1 MKFRILIF
9 AAAIF
14 ATASQLV
21 GQSFAK
27 VNINNVSTFVWND
40 GRMDISPKGNA
51 GFEYWKGTK
60 RFSVFA
66 SGVYWGGYIDNELRI
81 GGTKYRTSLKPGNE
95 FGDTIIYKV
104 RPDYKTASLSGEIND
119 EGKSEEEIRARY
131 EKDYNDWPVKLGAP
145 FFDVD
150 QNGLFRKGKDIP
162 GFPNADQTLWQVCND
177 FEVNDYNI
185 SSNPFYSKQTNVEL
199 QITTWAYSK
208 YELLKGVVFKSYKL
222 INKSKT
228 QTIKDVYLGIFT
240 DPDLGDGGDD
250 FAGCDT
256 TLGLGYIYNSR
267 DNDSFWQQN
276 LGAYGCLLLQ
286 SPIVNGSTEECAIK
300 NGQKVLGNKNLG
312 MTSFTYLTFES
323 CEFCPIEYSYQPKFF
338 YNTLQGLSYL
348 DGRTYAD
355 PVTRKPTKFLLSGN
369 PVAKTGFIDGI
380 LGPAYD
386 RNFLM
391 NSGPFNMAPGD
402 TQEVIIAQI
411 VTSSTS
417 RLGSVSY
424 LKYLAK
430 YVKDFYMNGIFA
442 KTTDIESG
450 TELPTHFSLEQ
461 NYPNPFNPETTIS
474 YTISA
479 SLNPSKG
486 GTSVHVTLKVYDV
499 LGREVTTLVDEIK
512 QPGKYVA
519 TFNSRHLERSRKM
532 SSGVY
537 FYILQAGEYISTKK
551 MVLLK

>member
-1 MKFRILIF
+1 MKFRTLIL
-9 AAAIF
+9 AAALF
-14 ATASQLV
+14 AIANQLAA
-21 GQSFAK
+21 QSYAK

-40 GRMDISPKGNA
+40 GRMDIAPKNGS

-66 SGVYWGGYIDNELRI
+66 SGVYWGGYIDNEIRI

-95 FGDTIIYKV
+95 FGDTLIYKI
-104 RPDYKTASLSGEIND
+104 RPDYKTANLSGEIND
-119 EGKSEEEIRARY
+119 EGKSEEVIRDRY
-131 EKDYNDWPVKLGAP
+131 EKDYNNWPVHLGAP
-145 FFDVD
+145 FYDVD
-150 QNGLFRKGKDIP
+150 QNGLFKKGKDIP

-177 FEVNDYNI
+177 FEVSDYII

-208 YELLKGVVFKSYKL
+208 YELLKGVVFKRYKL
-222 INKSKT
+222 INRSKT
-228 QTIKDVYLGIFT
+228 HTIKDIYLGIFS

-267 DNDSFWQQN
+267 DNDSFWHQN

-286 SPIVNGSTEECAIK
+286 SPIVNASKENYAVK
-300 NGQKVLGNKNLG
+300 NGQHVFGKKNLG
-312 MTSFTYLTFES
+312 MTSFTHLTHED
-323 CEFCPIEYSYQPKFF
+323 CEFCPIEYYYQPKFF
-338 YNTLQGLSYL
+338 YNTLQGLTYL
-348 DGRTYAD
+348 SGRTYSD
-355 PVTRKPTKFLLSGN
+355 PLTKKITKFLLNGD
-369 PVAKTGFIDGI
+369 PVAKTGFVDGI
-380 LGPAYD
+380 LEPARD
-386 RNFLM
+386 RHYLI
-391 NSGPFNMAPGD
+391 NSGPFYMAPGD
-402 TQEVIIAQI
+402 TQEVIFAQI

-417 RLGSVSY
+417 RLGSITY

-430 YVKDFYMNGIFA
+430 YVKDFYVNGMFP
-442 KTTDIESG
+442 KTTDVEKD

-461 NYPNPFNPETTIS
+461 NYPNPFNPETTIR
-474 YTISA
+474 YTIPA

-486 GTSVHVTLKVYDV
+486 GTSVSLKVFDL
-499 LGREVTTLVDEIK
+499 LGREVATLVDEVK
-512 QPGKYVA
+512 QPGIY
-519 TFNSRHLERSRKM
+519 NSQFSIRNSQL

-537 FYILQAGEYISTKK
+537 FYILQAGDYISTKK

>member
-1 MKFRILIF
+1 MKFRILVF
-9 AAAIF
+9 AAAMLAI
-14 ATASQLV
+14 TSQLV

-27 VNINNVSTFVWND
+27 VNINNVSTYVYND

-60 RFSVFA
+60 RYSVFT
-66 SGVYWGGYIDNELRI
+66 SGLYWGGYIDNELRV
-81 GGTKYRTSLKPGNE
+81 GGTTYSSSLRSGNE
-95 FGDTIIYKV
+95 SGDTIIYKV
-104 RPDYKTASLSGEIND
+104 RPDYKTAKFIEEIKD
-119 EGKSEEEIRARY
+119 EGKSEAEIRAQYLHDY
-131 EKDYNDWPVKLGAP
+131 ENWPVKLGAP
-145 FFDVD
+145 YNDVD
-150 QNGLFRKGKDIP
+150 NDERFTKGIDIP

-177 FEVNDYNI
+177 FVTSKLDFYY
-185 SSNPFYSKQTNVEL
+185 SPFHSDKTNLEL

-208 YELLKGVVFKSYKL
+208 YDLLKGVIFKSYKL

-228 QTIKDVYLGIFT
+228 QTIKEMYLGIFS
-240 DPDLGDGGDD
+240 DPDLGDAVDD
-250 FAGCDT
+250 YAGCDT
-256 TLGLGYIYNSR
+256 TLNLAYVYNSKA
-267 DNDSFWQQN
+267 NDSVFGEN
-276 LGAYGCLLLQ
+276 LTSYANLLLQ
-286 SPIVNGSTEECAIK
+286 SPIVDGADTDIAIQHNIKVRGKRNIGMSSFYATRLENVDSDETLSPRRPYNQLLGS
-300 NGQKVLGNKNLG
+300 
-312 MTSFTYLTFES
+312 SFY
-323 CEFCPIEYSYQPKFF
+323 
-338 YNTLQGLSYL
+338 
-348 DGRTYAD
+348 DGRPSYDPIAKRNTKFPLSGD
-355 PVTRKPTKFLLSGN
+355 PVTKS
-369 PVAKTGFIDGI
+369 GFIDGI
-380 LGPAYD
+380 LNPAGD
-386 RNFLM
+386 RFIQI

-402 TQEVIIAQI
+402 TQEVIFAQI

-430 YVKDFYMNGIFA
+430 YVKDFYMNGMFA
-442 KTTDIESG
+442 KTTDIENG
-450 TELPTHFSLEQ
+450 IELPTHFSLEQ
-461 NYPNPFNPETTIS
+461 NYPNPFNPETTIG
-474 YTISA
+474 YTIPA

-512 QPGKYVA
+512 QPGKYMA